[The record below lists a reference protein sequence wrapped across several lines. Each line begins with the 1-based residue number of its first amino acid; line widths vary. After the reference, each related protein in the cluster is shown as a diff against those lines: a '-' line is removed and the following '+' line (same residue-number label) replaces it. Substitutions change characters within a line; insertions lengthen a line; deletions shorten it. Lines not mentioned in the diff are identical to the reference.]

1 MTLNSDQQLG
11 QEDTIISDHETW
23 ALVKDWLELDEQYKA
38 LDAYTLDKARKDAKG
53 RVVEK
58 LTLDSSRKERF
69 RFVVEDEE
77 NIYIVDAAPPSEPE
91 TKRKARTQKNNHRLK
106 VGAVE

>member
-1 MTLNSDQQLG
+1 MTLKGDQQLG
-11 QEDTIISDHETW
+11 QEDTMITDRETW
-23 ALVKDWLELDEQYKA
+23 ALVKDWLELEGQYQK
-38 LDAYTLDKARKDAKG
+38 LEVGVVDKARKDAKA

-77 NIYIVDAAPPSEPE
+77 QIYIVDAAPPSEQE
-91 TKRKARTQKNNHRLK
+91 TKMKARTQKNNHRLR